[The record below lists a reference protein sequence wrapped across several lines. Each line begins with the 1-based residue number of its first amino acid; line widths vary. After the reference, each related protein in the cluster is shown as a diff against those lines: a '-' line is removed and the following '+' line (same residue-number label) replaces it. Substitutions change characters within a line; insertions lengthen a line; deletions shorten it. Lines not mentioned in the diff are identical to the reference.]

1 MAHTVYSSFC
11 KVASPLNFQV
21 NLKKNEDNKIQFR
34 IFSHNFENNICNLS
48 FGNPLDSKTIIMLQQ
63 RLESGKITRPG
74 VSFLKFPVITGLI

>member
-11 KVASPLNFQV
+11 KVASLLNFQV

>member
-11 KVASPLNFQV
+11 KVASLLNFQV
-21 NLKKNEDNKIQFR
+21 YLKKNEDNKIQFR

-48 FGNPLDSKTIIMLQQ
+48 FGNPLDSKKIMLQQ